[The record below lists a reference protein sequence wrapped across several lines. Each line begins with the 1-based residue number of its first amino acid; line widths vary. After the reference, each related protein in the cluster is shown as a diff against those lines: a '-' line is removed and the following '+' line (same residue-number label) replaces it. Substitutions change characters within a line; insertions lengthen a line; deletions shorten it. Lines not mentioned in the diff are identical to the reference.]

1 MKNYSEITYRY
12 LKKEKK
18 RSILTIIAIVLAI
31 SLVCAIGT
39 CLVSFRQSSI
49 NQAKKIEG
57 DYHLKIENIKSDKIK
72 NIKSHVDIEKVGISQ
87 KQGLAK
93 VLSDT
98 KSNRYINIIGVTKD
112 TLSIIPSDLK
122 VGRLPEKPNEI
133 AIDESATDYI
143 KNLKLNKNIKLN
155 LNGKVKEFKVTGLI
169 KNFVYSPENKSATAI
184 IVMDKYNKSMNSE
197 IFIKVKPKKNVK
209 NLIDEL
215 NKNFKLKDDGSI
227 IKPNSRLLYLEGRG
241 IKEVRNEAITGE
253 VQIAIGIVV
262 ISTILVIYNIFQISI
277 IERIKQFGILR
288 SIGAT
293 PRQIRKI
300 VLKEATVLSIISIP
314 IGLIMGVLSM
324 KIVFSISYLLLL
336 RTPIIK
342 DFDYFT
348 IVISKEVLIISG
360 LIGLASVYI
369 SAFIPAYSAGKIS
382 PLDAI
387 RSNTNIKKEKIK
399 RRKNIIFRKLF
410 GIEGDIAYK
419 NIKRNKKRFFITV
432 SSMVISIVLFI
443 CFNSIMN
450 FENSLDIDSKIKSGD
465 FIVTKFKRPELGIN
479 TALSDK
485 EYKYIKSIKGV
496 DKVYKILQDY
506 SYNIEAS
513 KNELSKDA
521 YDIFND
527 KKNSYGSLKNGKFN
541 IVVNLR
547 GYNDELLQQCKLKN
561 INEDVLNKEH
571 GVIIINNGRLYSR
584 SKQQMCNIEVWNFKV
599 GDKIVLLNNKNNKKV
614 VVKVLGIINSVPIE
628 NSFSQGN
635 TLSMLIG
642 EKFYKDITNKKYFE
656 NIHVMIKKD
665 SNRNYIK
672 ESLKTL
678 TKKDSKITIIDREE
692 DERTK
697 QSIKLVICIF
707 VYGFVAIIGLIGIL
721 NIINTI
727 STNLILRKTELA
739 ALTSIGMSFNQIR
752 KMVYLEGVLYGI
764 ISSIYGSV
772 IGSVLSYFMFTK
784 MVRIEMFK
792 WQLPLDSIIIAS
804 LVSTLVALAST
815 YIPLKKLT
823 KKSIIENM
831 KVE

>member
-1 MKNYSEITYRY
+1 MKNYSEITYKY

-18 RSILTIIAIVLAI
+18 RSILTIIAIILATALI
-31 SLVCAIGT
+31 CAIGT
-39 CLVSFRQSSI
+39 CMVSFRQSSI
-49 NQAKKIEG
+49 NQTKKTEG
-57 DYHLKIENIKSDKIK
+57 DYHVKIENIKSDKIK

-93 VLSDT
+93 ILNDT
-98 KSNRYINIIGVTKD
+98 KSNRYVNLIGVTKD
-112 TLSIIPSDLK
+112 SLTIMPNNLK
-122 VGRLPEKPNEI
+122 VGRLPEKSNEI
-133 AIDESATDYI
+133 AIDESAIEYI
-143 KNLKLNKNIKLN
+143 KDLKLNKNIKLN

-169 KNFVYSPENKSATAI
+169 KNFIYCPENKSVSAI
-184 IVMDKYNKSMNSE
+184 IFMDKYNKSINSE
-197 IFIKVKPKKNVK
+197 ILIKVKPKKNIEK
-209 NLIDEL
+209 LINEL
-215 NKNFKLKDDGSI
+215 DTNFKLKNDGSV
-227 IKPNSRLLYLEGRG
+227 IKPNSRILYLEGRG
-241 IKEVRNEAITGE
+241 INESKNSAITAE
-253 VQIAIGIVV
+253 VEIIIGIVV

-288 SIGAT
+288 SIGST

-300 VLKEATVLSIISIP
+300 VLKEATILSIISIP

-324 KIVFSISYLLLL
+324 KIVFSIVQVLLAQ
-336 RTPIIK
+336 TPIIK
-342 DFDYFT
+342 DFDCFT
-348 IVISKEVLIISG
+348 VVISKEVLIASS
-360 LIGLASVYI
+360 LIGLVSVYV

-387 RSNTNIKKEKIK
+387 RSNTSIKKEKIK
-399 RRKNIIFRKLF
+399 RRKNVIVRKLF

-443 CFNSIMN
+443 CFNSIIN
-450 FENSLDIDSKIKSGD
+450 FQNNLDIDSKMKEGD
-465 FIVTKFKRPELGIN
+465 FIVSKFKRPELDIN

-513 KNELSKDA
+513 KNELSKEA

-527 KKNSYGSLKNGKFN
+527 KKNGYGSLKNGKFN
-541 IVVNLR
+541 IVANLR
-547 GYNDELLQQCKLKN
+547 GYNDELLQQCKLKD

-571 GVIIINNGRLYSR
+571 GVIIINRGRLYSQ
-584 SKQQMCNIEVWNFKV
+584 SKKQMCNIEVYNFKV
-599 GDKIVLLNNKNNKKV
+599 GDSITLLHNKKNKKI
-614 VVKVLGIINSVPIE
+614 VVKVLGIINSAPIE

-635 TLSMLIG
+635 TLSMIIG
-642 EKFYKDITNKKYFE
+642 EKFYKDITNEKYFQ

-665 SNRNYIK
+665 ANRKDVK

-678 TKKDSKITIIDREE
+678 TQKDSRITIIDREDVE
-692 DERTK
+692 KTK
-697 QSIKLVICIF
+697 QSVKLVTSIF
-707 VYGFVAIIGLIGIL
+707 VYGFVVIVGLIGIL

-727 STNLILRKTELA
+727 STNLILRKRELA

-752 KMVYLEGVLYGI
+752 KMVYLEGVLYGV
-764 ISSIYGSV
+764 ISSIYGSI
-772 IGSVLSYFMFTK
+772 IGSVLSYFMFIK
-784 MVRIEMFK
+784 IVKIERFK
-792 WQLPLDSIIIAS
+792 WQLPLKAIIIAS
-804 LVSTLVALAST
+804 LVATVVALSST